1 MCSKT
6 YNFFSITIAIRI
18 LQELFYEEMEYCTFF
33 LFFFFTKRN
42 TVFFMDLTRKVWL
55 FEQISWL
62 PKSPEVKRHKC
73 RIMIWNC
80 LINLNPQAVPLC
92 KAKEFM
98 SLNINS
104 LFYVL
109 ISTLTFL
116 SEMYIWSL
124 PWWFL
129 PFAFAKVS
137 ALCAAPGS
145 WAETGEVGFLWWW
158 QLPET
163 TERRRNHMHIK

>member
-6 YNFFSITIAIRI
+6 YH
-18 LQELFYEEMEYCTFF
+18 FF
-33 LFFFFTKRN
+33 LLLLPSESFRSYFMKKWNTVHFSSSFFFTKRN

-55 FEQISWL
+55 FEQMSWL

-137 ALCAAPGS
+137 ELCAAPGS